1 MRKYTINAVKTERYT
16 SSKNKGKKSQN
27 KNLIFSNPESVL
39 DNGENKINI
48 SDMRQ
53 QSQAKNISIQNNL
66 NKKIKN
72 HTFYESKY
80 LKNNGYKKPPSPYSQ
95 KLKSELDSKS
105 NSSHSNLS
113 GRPVQA
119 RPRLSINKSEYGINS
134 KNDKIDSL
142 LILVKS
148 DRKESRGLN
157 QKLSQLIEEIKNLRN
172 EARESNDGIMSL
184 LFHSISAQNQL
195 SEDLSGFIN
204 YYYYGY

>member
-1 MRKYTINAVKTERYT
+1 MRKYTINTVKTERYT

-80 LKNNGYKKPPSPYSQ
+80 RKRATGSTIVP
-95 KLKSELDSKS
+95 
-105 NSSHSNLS
+105 
-113 GRPVQA
+113 GR
-119 RPRLSINKSEYGINS
+119 SW
-134 KNDKIDSL
+134 
-142 LILVKS
+142 
-148 DRKESRGLN
+148 KEGP
-157 QKLSQLIEEIKNLRN
+157 LRN
-172 EARESNDGIMSL
+172 SPMNFLTRL
-184 LFHSISAQNQL
+184 
-195 SEDLSGFIN
+195 
-204 YYYYGY
+204 

>member
-134 KNDKIDSL
+134 KNDKIDPS
-142 LILVKS
+142 
-148 DRKESRGLN
+148 
-157 QKLSQLIEEIKNLRN
+157 
-172 EARESNDGIMSL
+172 
-184 LFHSISAQNQL
+184 
-195 SEDLSGFIN
+195 
-204 YYYYGY
+204 